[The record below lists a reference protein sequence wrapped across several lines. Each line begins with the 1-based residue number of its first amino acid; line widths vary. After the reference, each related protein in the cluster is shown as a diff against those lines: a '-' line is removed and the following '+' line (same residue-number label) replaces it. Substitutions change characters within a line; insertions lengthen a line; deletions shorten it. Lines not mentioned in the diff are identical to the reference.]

1 VQDVQEKL
9 FKKEELLKKLQQEL
23 EVWLL
28 YAAP

>member
-9 FKKEELLKKLQQEL
+9 FKKEELLKKLLQEL
-23 EVWLL
+23 EVCLL